1 MIVFK
6 KLKWRNFLS
15 TGNTF
20 TEFNLNGAKTNLI
33 VGTNG
38 AGKSTILDALTFSLF
53 GKPFRKI
60 NKPMLMNSINGSD
73 LVTEIEFESGKNQFK
88 IIRGIKPGIF
98 EIWQNGVLLDQSS
111 STADYQ
117 NYLEKNILKMNYKSF
132 TQIVVLGSS
141 TFVPFMR
148 LPLASRRE
156 IIEDILDIQIFSVMN
171 INLKEK
177 LKFANDDIKDRDY
190 QIDLLEEKVTMQKDF
205 IANLDLQNQNDI
217 QEKNN
222 KVVHFTKIEKDVAD
236 KLNQLN
242 EEWKSIKQEM
252 DEFSN
257 ATAKLKKLGNLRG
270 KIQQKFSSHKKE
282 HQFFTE
288 NTTCPTCTQHI
299 HEDLRD
305 AKVSEIM
312 ESIKELKRGM
322 DEMELAIKLEE
333 ERESK
338 FTELSEKWTILFNEI
353 QIHQF
358 QISSYQSQ
366 IQDLQREISEL
377 QNNNSNRNEED
388 SKLQGLEKALQEA
401 KDQMIAVKE
410 ERDCLLAAS
419 QLLKDNGIKTR
430 IIKRYLPVMNKL
442 INEYLQNMDFYVNF
456 TLNESFEETI
466 KSRYRDS
473 FSYESFSEGEK
484 ARIDIALLLTWRAI
498 AKLKSSVDTNLLIL
512 DEIFDGSLDQS
523 GTSELGWILKN
534 FDENTNVF
542 VISHK
547 EGMEEKFDKTW
558 KCEKIKNFS
567 TVRET
572 VNEVAQEG

>member
-6 KLKWRNFLS
+6 KLKWKNFLS

-20 TEFNLNGAKTNLI
+20 TEFDLNQAKTNLI

-98 EIWQNGVLLDQSS
+98 EVWQNGVLLDQSS

-190 QIDLLEEKVTMQKDF
+190 QIDLLQEKVTMQKNF
-205 IANLDLQNQNDI
+205 IVNLDLQNQNDI

-222 KVVHFTKIEKDVAD
+222 KIVHLTSLEQEVNVKLKDFD
-236 KLNQLN
+236 KQRNALN
-242 EEWKSIKQEM
+242 KEM
-252 DEFSN
+252 SNFDN
-257 ATAKLKKLGNLRG
+257 ATDKLKKLGNLRG
-270 KIQQKFSSHKKE
+270 KIQQKFATHKKE

-299 HEDLRD
+299 SEDLRD

-312 ESIKELKRGM
+312 SSIKELKQGM

-338 FTELSEKWTILFNEI
+338 FTELSQQWTSLFNDI

-498 AKLKSSVDTNLLIL
+498 AKLKNSVDTNLLIL

-567 TVRET
+567 IVRET